1 MIYYSLSEIA
11 ISALSA
17 LVYGLIF
24 AFSLIFVKSTL
35 VRAYYFVQLFFS
47 VCFCFSGGSLKEKI
61 RDGISGARESL
72 RFGNLSAFLTVLL
85 FSVGIILLSYYS
97 LDGAVRIYTVAL
109 SLLTATSLY
118 KYARAPIEALF
129 DKLLFVILFFFGI
142 AVGVPLSFVKRIVL
156 RAHSR
161 IKH

>member
-11 ISALSA
+11 LSVLSA

-24 AFSLIFVKSTL
+24 AFSLIFVKSAL
-35 VRAYYFVQLFFS
+35 VRAYCFVQLFFT

-85 FSVGIILLSYYS
+85 FTVGIILLSYYS